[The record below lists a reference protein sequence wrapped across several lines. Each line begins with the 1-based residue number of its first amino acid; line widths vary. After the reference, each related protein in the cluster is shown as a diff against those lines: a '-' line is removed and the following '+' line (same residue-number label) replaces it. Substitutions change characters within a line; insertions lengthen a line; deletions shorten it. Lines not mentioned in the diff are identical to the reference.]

1 MLWGAAAVEGKGA
14 AMFDAELG
22 GRRKININM
31 LPQLRKAILTKNLIL
46 CERKIHKR
54 EGRGGLLDFINPFF
68 FKYFLSS

>member
-31 LPQLRKAILTKNLIL
+31 LPHLRKAILTKKNLTL
-46 CERKIHKR
+46 
-54 EGRGGLLDFINPFF
+54 
-68 FKYFLSS
+68 

>member
-31 LPQLRKAILTKNLIL
+31 LPQLLGKQSLPKT
-46 CERKIHKR
+46 
-54 EGRGGLLDFINPFF
+54 
-68 FKYFLSS
+68 

>member
-31 LPQLRKAILTKNLIL
+31 LPQLRKAILTKKPNFVR
-46 CERKIHKR
+46 EKFTNER
-54 EGRGGLLDFINPFF
+54 EGGVCWT
-68 FKYFLSS
+68 S